1 MIVYAL
7 GGFGHIM
14 DVLEVLKNVGFIIA
28 GFILLI
34 KGADFFVDGASS
46 VAGKIGIPQIVI
58 GLTIVAFGT
67 SAPEAAISISSAAK
81 GSNGISI
88 GNVIGSNIMNVL
100 LILGLTAVIRTL
112 NIKKSTAIIDMPF
125 MIVISVLLLV
135 WGVVFGKIDRP
146 AGAIFWALLISFI
159 VYLIIY
165 SKKQGSDEEVKI
177 KDLKVWQ
184 IIIFI
189 IGGIAAIVFGSNLTV
204 DGASYVAKNVFHV
217 SDRIVGLTI
226 VAFGTSLPE
235 LMTSVTAARKG
246 NADIAVGNIVGSNI
260 FNILFVLGTSALIR
274 PIKYDGFVIDNLV
287 AIGAAVLLWLPA
299 ISKRKLGKGAGAV
312 MLLGYAGYFVYLL
325 LNATA

>member
-1 MIVYAL
+1 
-7 GGFGHIM
+7 M
-14 DVLEVLKNVGFIIA
+14 DVLEVLKNIGFIIA

-125 MIVISVLLLV
+125 MIVISVILLV

-146 AGAIFWALLISFI
+146 AGAIFWVLLISFI

-165 SKKQGSDEEVKI
+165 YFG
-177 KDLKVWQ
+177 Q
-184 IIIFI
+184 ISIALSLSFI
-189 IGGIAAIVFGSNLTV
+189 
-204 DGASYVAKNVFHV
+204 
-217 SDRIVGLTI
+217 
-226 VAFGTSLPE
+226 
-235 LMTSVTAARKG
+235 
-246 NADIAVGNIVGSNI
+246 
-260 FNILFVLGTSALIR
+260 
-274 PIKYDGFVIDNLV
+274 
-287 AIGAAVLLWLPA
+287 
-299 ISKRKLGKGAGAV
+299 
-312 MLLGYAGYFVYLL
+312 
-325 LNATA
+325 

>member
-1 MIVYAL
+1 
-7 GGFGHIM
+7 M

-125 MIVISVLLLV
+125 MIVISVILLV

-146 AGAIFWALLISFI
+146 AGAIFWVLLISFI

-274 PIKYDGFVIDNLV
+274 PMKYDGFVIDNLV
-287 AIGAAVLLWLPA
+287 AIGAAVLLWIPA
-299 ISKRKLGKGAGAV
+299 VSKRKLGKGAGAV

>member
-1 MIVYAL
+1 
-7 GGFGHIM
+7 M
-14 DVLEVLKNVGFIIA
+14 DVLEVLKNIGFIIA

-146 AGAIFWALLISFI
+146 AGAIFWVLLISFI

-260 FNILFVLGTSALIR
+260 FNILFVLGASALIR
-274 PIKYDGFVIDNLV
+274 PMKYDGFVIDNLV
-287 AIGAAVLLWLPA
+287 AIGAAVLLWIPA
-299 ISKRKLGKGAGAV
+299 VSKRKLGKGAGAV

>member
-1 MIVYAL
+1 
-7 GGFGHIM
+7 M

-125 MIVISVLLLV
+125 MIVISVILLV

-146 AGAIFWALLISFI
+146 AGAIFWVLLISFI

-260 FNILFVLGTSALIR
+260 FNILFVLGASALIR
-274 PIKYDGFVIDNLV
+274 PMKYDGFVIDNLV
-287 AIGAAVLLWLPA
+287 AIGAAVLLWIPA
-299 ISKRKLGKGAGAV
+299 VSKRKLGKGAGAV

>member
-1 MIVYAL
+1 
-7 GGFGHIM
+7 M
-14 DVLEVLKNVGFIIA
+14 DVLEVLKNIGFIIA

-125 MIVISVLLLV
+125 MIVISVILLV

-146 AGAIFWALLISFI
+146 AGAIFWVLLISFI

-260 FNILFVLGTSALIR
+260 FNILFVLGASALIR
-274 PIKYDGFVIDNLV
+274 PMKYDGFVIDNLV
-287 AIGAAVLLWLPA
+287 AIGAAVLLWIPA
-299 ISKRKLGKGAGAV
+299 VSKRKLGKGAGAV